1 LFYNTVRHFAVY
13 CYSTKEAFFVKHKIF
28 ITGDNMKLLLTSVV
42 GPYAVDDEYGEKE
55 NKMELFHNQVTREQ
69 GIFSYRFNHGTQGL
83 SFLAENIDMPT
94 TVLDFPN
101 YKRFKKELRKGYD
114 YIGISF
120 IVPNFKK
127 AQEMARTIRELS
139 PKAKIILGGH
149 GVSIPNIAS
158 MIDHDFICKGEGVSF
173 LRKLFKE
180 NINKPIKHPLEYSS
194 FNRQVMGVPWAPDS
208 GILVPGVGCANK
220 CRFCATSHFFG
231 KYISYLK
238 TGQEIFDVCCRYED
252 EKKITDFG
260 VLDENFLKM
269 KDRAL
274 ELLELMEKNHR
285 NFSFSIFSSAE
296 TLTAIGDL
304 DILVRLGVT
313 FIWIGVESKKETYIK
328 NININFH
335 KLIVELRKRGI
346 SVLASSILFLE
357 EHDKNTIWEDVDFAT
372 SLNPDYLQFMQL
384 GPMPGTKLYKDY
396 EQQGKLIK
404 DLPYESQHGQ
414 GKIWFK
420 HDHFTREESKDFLR
434 LAFEIDYNRNG
445 ASMLRTIKTAFQGY
459 LYCRDHSNK
468 LINMRTKTHKDKLKM
483 MRYFLS
489 ASTIFVQN
497 RQSEILL
504 TEIKKLF
511 QLHFGRKNILTF
523 VKSILVVFFS
533 IKEYLRCRMIG
544 DVRVPKTSC
553 RSFNRVLKHEDQ
565 LSKVLGAATDRPKIA
580 YSLPDRNAL

>member
-1 LFYNTVRHFAVY
+1 
-13 CYSTKEAFFVKHKIF
+13 
-28 ITGDNMKLLLTSVV
+28 MKLLLTSVV
-42 GPYAVDDEYGEKE
+42 GPYGVDDEYGEKE

-83 SFLAENIDMPT
+83 SFLAENIDIPT
-94 TVLDFPN
+94 TVLDFPSS
-101 YKRFKKELRKGYD
+101 KRFKKELKKGYD

-127 AQEMARTIRELS
+127 AQEMARTVRESS
-139 PKAKIILGGH
+139 PKTKIILGGH
-149 GVSIPNIAS
+149 GVSIPNIES

-180 NINKPIKHPLEYSS
+180 NANKPIKHPLEYSS
-194 FNRQVMGVPWAPDS
+194 FNRQVMGVPWAPDA

-231 KYISYLK
+231 NYIPYLK
-238 TGQEIFDVCCRYED
+238 TGREIFDVCCRYED
-252 EKKITDFG
+252 EKKLTDFG

-285 NFSFSIFSSAE
+285 RFSFSIFSSAE

-313 FIWIGVESKKETYIK
+313 FIWLGVESKKEIYAK
-328 NININFH
+328 NKNINFH
-335 KLIVELRKRGI
+335 NLIVELRRRGI

-396 EQQGKLIK
+396 EKEGKLIN
-404 DLPYESQHGQ
+404 DLPYESKHGQ
-414 GKIWFK
+414 GKIWFR

-445 ASMLRTIKTAFQGY
+445 ASMLRAIKTAFQGY
-459 LYCRDHSNK
+459 LYCRNHSSELVNV
-468 LINMRTKTHKDKLKM
+468 RTDTHKDKLKM

-504 TEIKKLF
+504 KEIKKLF
-511 QLHFGRKNILTF
+511 HLHFGRKKTLAF
-523 VKSILVVFFS
+523 VKSMLVVFFS
-533 IKEYLRCRMIG
+533 IKEYLRCRIAG
-544 DVRVPKTSC
+544 DVRVPITSC
-553 RSFNRVLKHEDQ
+553 RSFNKVRSLQDQ
-565 LSKVLGAATDRPKIA
+565 LPKFLGIAAAKSKIA
-580 YSLPDRNAL
+580 CSLTHRNAL